1 MKRGTKI
8 GWALVALSIVISVTV
23 IIASSSNAERI
34 GDFEVDENGMATE
47 YYGPGGSVTIPD
59 GITSLAP
66 ALFANNDSIT
76 SLSIPGA
83 IVSIGDG
90 LCMGCTQLGSVT
102 LGSGISSIPSSAFS
116 GCTGL
121 FSVSSIPA
129 GVTSIADDA
138 FSSCYSLQEISVS
151 SGNSNYSSYDGCL
164 YNGAGTRLI
173 LVPGGKASV
182 TISDSCTSIES
193 GAFADYQEDAVTI
206 PETVTS
212 IDSGAIPS
220 SITIYGYADSAAETY
235 AKNNGNPFIVIG
247 PNPDPD
253 PPEPSPTPTPTP
265 TPTPESG
272 SVTPSGGDTDN
283 GDGTV
288 TKADGTVVEK
298 ATGRIIRVGTGST
311 GANHAKDATPG
322 TADGVD
328 PVYFLCIA
336 VFLGG
341 AGTLVYTRVRKARYI
356 KKKK

>member
-8 GWALVALSIVISVTV
+8 GWALVALSIVISITV
-23 IIASSSNAERI
+23 IVASNSNANQTI
-34 GDFEVDENGMATE
+34 GDFEVDDNGMAIQYT
-47 YYGPGGSVTIPD
+47 GSGGAVTIPD

-66 ALFANNDSIT
+66 ALFANEPIT
-76 SLSIPGA
+76 SLTIPGG

-90 LCMGCTQLGSVT
+90 LCMGCTQLGTVT
-102 LGSGISSIPSSAFS
+102 IGSGITSIPSSAFS

-121 FSVSSIPA
+121 FQVSSIPA
-129 GVTSIADDA
+129 GVTYIADDA
-138 FSSCYSLQEISVS
+138 FSSCYSLQEISVN

-182 TISDSCTSIES
+182 TISDACTSIAS

-206 PETVTS
+206 PSTVTS

-235 AKNNGNPFIVIG
+235 AKNNGNPFIIIG
-247 PNPDPD
+247 SDPDPD
-253 PPEPSPTPTPTP
+253 PPEPTPTPTP
-265 TPTPESG
+265 TPDPDNP
-272 SVTPSGGDTDN
+272 VTPSGGDVDN

-288 TKADGTVVEK
+288 TKADGTVVDK

>member
-23 IIASSSNAERI
+23 IIASGSNAETI
-34 GDFEVDENGMATE
+34 GDFKVDENGMATE
-47 YYGPGGSVTIPD
+47 YNGSGGPVTIPD

-66 ALFANNDSIT
+66 ALFNNQPIT
-76 SLSIPGA
+76 SLTISDEVGY
-83 IVSIGDG
+83 IGDS
-90 LCMGCTQLGSVT
+90 LCMGCDQLGIVT
-102 LGSGISSIPSSAFS
+102 LGSGITSIPNGAFENCYGLFEVSSIPS
-116 GCTGL
+116 
-121 FSVSSIPA
+121 
-129 GVTSIADDA
+129 GVTYIADNA
-138 FSSCYSLQEISVS
+138 FANCYCLQEISVS

-288 TKADGTVVEK
+288 TKADGTVVDK

-341 AGTLVYTRVRKARYI
+341 VGTLVYTRVRKARYI